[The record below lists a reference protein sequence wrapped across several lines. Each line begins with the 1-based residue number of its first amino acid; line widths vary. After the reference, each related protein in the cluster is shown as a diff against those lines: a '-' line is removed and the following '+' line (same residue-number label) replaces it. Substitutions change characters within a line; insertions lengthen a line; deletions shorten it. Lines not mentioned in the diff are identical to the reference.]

1 MNLFLYSDRK
11 KKRIQFSDMSLCL
24 VKLWQS
30 RSKNLLLFL
39 QLFQKRRNPRP
50 RQRRYLKQELPSQ
63 QSREQ
68 SHGRCHPLLS
78 LSTECTQG
86 LMLPFL

>member
-11 KKRIQFSDMSLCL
+11 KKRIQCSDMSLCL
-24 VKLWQS
+24 VKLWRS
-30 RSKNLLLFL
+30 RSKNLLSFH
-39 QLFQKRRNPRP
+39 QRFQKRRNPRP

-68 SHGRCHPLLS
+68 SHERCHPLFS

-86 LMLPFL
+86 LTLPFL